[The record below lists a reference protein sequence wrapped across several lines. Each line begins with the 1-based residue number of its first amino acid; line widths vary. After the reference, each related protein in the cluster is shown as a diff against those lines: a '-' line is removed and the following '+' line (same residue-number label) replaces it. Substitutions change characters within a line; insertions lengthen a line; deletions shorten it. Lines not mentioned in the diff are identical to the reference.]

1 MRAFKLAG
9 VNSSLHKE
17 KGMSFTAM
25 KTDIDQKTTAKRYL
39 KRLAESRE
47 SSLLLVVIIVGTIFS
62 LGSANFFSVENIL
75 NICKQVTLVT
85 MVAAGQTF
93 IITSGGIDL
102 SVGSSLGLSS
112 VIMSW
117 LIYHGQSLYTAIP
130 AGVLTGVVFGFFN
143 GFFITR
149 LRLPPFIVTLG
160 MTSVGRGLLLIITRG
175 YSITIDSPFIMSLGN
190 DRIAGIPIMA
200 LFMPV
205 VVVIAALLLNHTIFG
220 SHVKSTG
227 GNELATRLCGINVDR
242 VKVKIYTL
250 AGFFCGIAGVIMTGR
265 LNGGNPNAGL
275 NFDMDTIAAVVIGG
289 TSMQGGSGTI
299 VGSMLGAILMGTI
312 RNGLVLLNVNM
323 YWTTVTT
330 GAIIII
336 VCAIDSFT
344 SAKKVRE

>member
-1 MRAFKLAG
+1 MTTGNEKDLEKTRTAG
-9 VNSSLHKE
+9 
-17 KGMSFTAM
+17 
-25 KTDIDQKTTAKRYL
+25 RYFE
-39 KRLAESRE
+39 RLIQSRE
-47 SSLLLVVIIVGTIFS
+47 SSLFLVVLAVGLLFS
-62 LGSANFFSVENIL
+62 LSAQNFFSAENIL

-117 LIYHGQSLYTAIP
+117 LIYHGCSLFIAIP
-130 AGVLTGVVFGFFN
+130 AGILIGVTFGFFN
-143 GFFITR
+143 GLFITR

-175 YSITIDSPFIMSLGN
+175 YSITIDSPLILALGN
-190 DRIAGIPIMA
+190 GRVLGIPIMA
-200 LFMPV
+200 MFMPV
-205 VVVIAALLLNHTIFG
+205 IVIIAALLLNHTIFG
-220 SHVKSTG
+220 THVKSTG
-227 GNELATRLCGINVDR
+227 GNELATRLCGINADR
-242 VKVKIYTL
+242 VKIKIYTL
-250 AGFFCGIAGVIMTGR
+250 AGLFCGIAGVIMTGR

-299 VGSMLGAILMGTI
+299 IGTMLGAVLMGMI

-344 SAKKVRE
+344 SAKKAQ